1 MPSSDHPRH
10 PQQDRSRATV
20 DAILDAAASLLAEL
34 GPTGTTN
41 NRIAERAGVS
51 LRSIH
56 YHFGDKKALYRALG
70 DRFTAAM
77 RATVTA
83 AVPQMATLPLGRL
96 LPEGIGALLRRLGE
110 DPVLRGVLHATALPP
125 RDFAAIDAFERELA
139 MLLAM
144 LIQAHPVLRVR
155 CPDPAWS
162 ARVVVR
168 AAAGLTVRTLAL
180 EPELVGTDRF
190 RAELMRLIDGY
201 FGGSFIASAEPRP
214 VQG

>member
-1 MPSSDHPRH
+1 MATADRPG

-20 DAILDAAASLLAEL
+20 DAILDAAAGLLAEL
-34 GPTGTTN
+34 GPGGATTA
-41 NRIAERAGVS
+41 RIAERAGVS
-51 LRSIH
+51 VRLLH
-56 YHFGDKKALYRALG
+56 YHFGNKKTLYRALG

-77 RATVTA
+77 RETAAA
-83 AVPQMATLPLGRL
+83 AVPRMATLPFEQLM
-96 LPEGIGALLRRLGE
+96 PEGVGALLQRLGG
-110 DPVLRGVLHATALPP
+110 DAVLRGMLHATALPP
-125 RDFAAIDAFERELA
+125 QDFAAIDAFERELA
-139 MLLAM
+139 ALVTM
-144 LIQAHPVLRVR
+144 LIQSRPALRDQ
-155 CPDPAWS
+155 CPDPGLS